1 MNKSIR
7 QIVALT
13 IYCCLILSCERQ
25 SKTNGEGTIY
35 EKTDIYVKKMLDSL
49 DIVGLNYCV
58 LINGKVM
65 HKKAMGFANLEH
77 QVPMTQNKL
86 FAVASMSKLFS
97 STALHKLLKDNN
109 RSVDE
114 TVGAFLPDRKDL
126 PESWK
131 VLNLQNLLSHS
142 SGIPDQIDYQIY
154 LAPESE
160 EIVIDALKD
169 KQFTSAPGETTKYN
183 ATGFMLVRMII
194 EALAGQNFETYMQK
208 EYFDQF
214 DLTKANYGGFKKVVP
229 NRVKSYR
236 MVGEDLEMF
245 PLNYAPPMYAAA
257 GLNINMDE
265 LIAWTQAVLD
275 EKIVS
280 KETLSNIWTPVIL
293 NNGKPGYFGLG
304 WETYKL
310 DNGIWM
316 TGHGGAGISS
326 IRHYWKENTQETV
339 TVILLTNG
347 ARNWINSPDDVNMG
361 VADYFMPGIVDSN

>member
-1 MNKSIR
+1 MNKYIT
-7 QIVALT
+7 QLITLI
-13 IYCCLILSCERQ
+13 IYCCFFASCQQQ
-25 SKTNGEGTIY
+25 SKTNGKIIIF
-35 EKTDIYVKKMLDSL
+35 EKTDTFVKEMMDSL

-58 LINGKVM
+58 LIDGKVM

-77 QVPMTQNKL
+77 QVSMTQDKL

-97 STALHKLLKDNN
+97 STALHRLLKDNN

-114 TVGAFLPDRKDL
+114 TVGEFLPHRKEL

-131 VLNLQNLLSHS
+131 MVTLKNLLSHS
-142 SGIPDQIDYQIY
+142 SGIPDQIDYQVY
-154 LAPESE
+154 LAPESDE
-160 EIVIDALKD
+160 VVIDALKD
-169 KQFTSAPGETTKYN
+169 KPFTSAPGETTKYN

-194 EALAGQNFETYMQK
+194 EELAGSNFEIHMQK

-214 DLTKANYGGFKKVVP
+214 GLTKANYGGFKKFVP

-236 MVGEDLEMF
+236 MVGEALEMF

-265 LIAWTQAVLD
+265 LILWTQAVLN

-280 KETLSNIWTPVIL
+280 KEALSNIWDPVIL

-304 WETYKL
+304 WETYEL
-310 DNGIWM
+310 ENGIWM
-316 TGHGGAGISS
+316 TGHGGAGISA
-326 IRHYWKENTQETV
+326 IRHYWKENSLETV
-339 TVILLTNG
+339 TIILLTNG
-347 ARNWINSPDDVNMG
+347 ARNWVNSPDDVNMG
-361 VADYFMPGIVDSN
+361 IANYFMPGIVDSK